1 MQLHRSTVSGYPDTT
16 GVTANRIGGQSMNFD
31 YMWLQDKLKQCM
43 AFVSVGFILK
53 KWFEDYNIEFGNYG
67 GMLLE

>member
-1 MQLHRSTVSGYPDTT
+1 
-16 GVTANRIGGQSMNFD
+16 
-31 YMWLQDKLKQCM
+31 M

-67 GMLLE
+67 GMVLE